1 MAGFLVPF
9 LSGGLIKSQQ
19 IRDEYD
25 ENAGNIVDAASTKY
39 NEQFDLNKK
48 EIELQNSNYSAIE
61 NAHGT
66 IVAEY
71 AAKSGLLEKVNTAEV
86 VNHIEKS
93 LTMPRIAKLKSE
105 GKRLEKKGIS
115 LADSGMFQ
123 SLFSQDYAEA
133 TKALK
138 TNRDWASQNLNKG
151 AIKNIAD
158 LNLGKDTEPSALG
171 KAQKFM
177 FGDRI
182 TKGTGVAFDQAV
194 AQKIGNEITVQ
205 PTSSTDIKSGI
216 SDTIGFQETVY
227 AGSIND
233 INKAIT
239 STLGLESGQGF
250 SIDANN
256 NFLFDT
262 RFIPDSNS
270 IRANV
275 SDVAA
280 TYQFMSADGKPDTN
294 KIVQMAHEIVRR
306 DIVNPSLGNFQNPN
320 ITNKNVFEKS
330 RTIVA
335 SGLTEAITGEIEN
348 FNPNTD
354 IITDKKLESK
364 KKRSARGT
372 TAATLPQVEVE
383 TGNFLVSEKVADV
396 FLNKIN
402 EIPYREDKLTY
413 ISYMA
418 DNFYVK
424 VKGPDGGD
432 AKMKLKTYVT
442 EVLGLRAF

>member
-25 ENAGNIVDAASTKY
+25 ENAGNIVDAASAKY

-48 EIELQNSNYSAIE
+48 AIELQNSNYSAIE

-115 LADSGMFQ
+115 LADSEMFQ
-123 SLFSQDYAEA
+123 TLFSEDYATA
-133 TKALK
+133 TKSLK
-138 TNRDWASQNLNKG
+138 KNRDWAAKHLNKG
-151 AIKNIAD
+151 AIKNVTD
-158 LNLGKDTEPSALG
+158 LYLDKDTEPSALG

-194 AQKIGNEITVQ
+194 SERIGNEITVQ

-233 INKAIT
+233 IDKAIT
-239 STLGLESGQGF
+239 STLGLQSGQGF

-294 KIVQMAHEIVRR
+294 KIVQVAHEIVRR
-306 DIVNPSLGNFQNPN
+306 DIVNPSLGNFENPN

-330 RTIVA
+330 RIIFA
-335 SGLTEAITGEIEN
+335 SGLSTAITGEIEN
-348 FNPNTD
+348 FNPSTD

-364 KKRSARGT
+364 KKKPIRGK
-372 TAATLPQVEVE
+372 TAATLPDVEVE

-396 FLNKIN
+396 FINKIN

-418 DNFYVK
+418 DNFYIK
-424 VKGPDGGD
+424 VQGPDGGD
-432 AKMKLKTYVT
+432 AKMSLKTYVT
-442 EVLGLRAF
+442 RILGLKQF